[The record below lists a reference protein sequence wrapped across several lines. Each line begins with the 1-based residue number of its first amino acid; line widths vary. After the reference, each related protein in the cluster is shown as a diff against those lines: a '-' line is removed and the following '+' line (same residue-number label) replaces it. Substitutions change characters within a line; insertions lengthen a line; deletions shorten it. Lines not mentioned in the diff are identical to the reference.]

1 MTFAVDLAAF
11 GNLLSEKLKRLEKGI
26 VIGLGEDV
34 VMRSPVGDPDNWRS
48 EDLRLWAAEE
58 GYVGGRFRANW
69 QYGLSQRPLGDLPD
83 IDATGMASLT
93 RIAQGVR
100 QVTRVGNVHYLT
112 NNLPYAQDIEDGH
125 SWNQAPNGVVDL
137 AVTHWQQIANEQ
149 ARMINA

>member
-1 MTFAVDLAAF
+1 MSFAVDLAAF
-11 GNLLSEKLKRLEKGI
+11 GDLLAEKLKRLEKGI

-34 VMRSPVGDPDNWRS
+34 VMRSPVGDPTNWAPS
-48 EDLRLWAAEE
+48 TPVPP

-83 IDATGMASLT
+83 IDATGQASLT

-112 NNLPYAQDIEDGH
+112 NNLPYAQDIENGH
-125 SWNQAPNGVVDL
+125 SRNQAPDGVVEL

>member
-1 MTFAVDLAAF
+1 MSFSIDLENF
-11 GNLLSEKLKRLEKGI
+11 SNLLDEKLKRLEKG
-26 VIGLGEDV
+26 VLIGLGEDV

-48 EDLRLWAAEE
+48 EALRLWAAEV

-83 IDATGMASLT
+83 IDATGTASLS

-100 QVTRVGNVHYLT
+100 SITRAGNVHYLT
-112 NNLPYAQDIEDGH
+112 NNLPYAQDIENGH

-137 AVTHWQQIANEQ
+137 AVTQWQRIANEQ
-149 ARMINA
+149 ARLIAA